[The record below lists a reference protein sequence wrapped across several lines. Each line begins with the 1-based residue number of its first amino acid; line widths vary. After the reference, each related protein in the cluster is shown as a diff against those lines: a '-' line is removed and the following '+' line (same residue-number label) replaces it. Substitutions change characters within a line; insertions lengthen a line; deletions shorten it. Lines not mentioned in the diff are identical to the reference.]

1 MHLNAGDL
9 SSAGNQDVFVANYPV
24 NSMSQA
30 CSLFFES
37 SFPVL
42 SALTGSYTISGQ
54 VTVSGVPVSNVVVTL
69 NSGVNS
75 TANAS
80 GNYSLGGLP
89 GGATYTLTPSLSGY
103 QFTPASETIANLAGN
118 QTVNFVAAAVSGPL
132 GFVPV
137 TPCRVVDTRGATG
150 SLGGPT
156 MSAGATRS
164 FPLPSS
170 SCGLPSSASAYSLNV
185 TVVPKT
191 TLEYLSLWPTG
202 QPQPYVSTLNSF
214 DGRIVANA
222 AIVPAGTSG
231 AVSVYVTN
239 QTDVIVDVNGY
250 FGPSSASTLTF
261 VPATPCRVV
270 DTRASTGAFGGPIM
284 TAGSARSFPVPSSSC
299 SIPSNAA
306 AYSLNATVVPTDTL
320 NYLTLFP
327 TGSSQPLVST
337 LNSDNGQ
344 VVANAAIVPAGTGS
358 AISAFVTDQTNLIL
372 DINGYFTSTPATPL
386 AFQTVTP
393 CRVVDTRNANGMF
406 GGPIMA
412 SNSTRSFP
420 IPSGSCGIPTS
431 ATAYAFNV
439 TVVPTVDLA
448 YLTLWPSGE
457 VQPTVSTL
465 NSYNGQV
472 VANAALVP
480 AGNAGAVDVYVTD
493 QTHVIIDIVGYFSA
507 P

>member
-1 MHLNAGDL
+1 
-9 SSAGNQDVFVANYPV
+9 
-24 NSMSQA
+24 
-30 CSLFFES
+30 
-37 SFPVL
+37 
-42 SALTGSYTISGQ
+42 
-54 VTVSGVPVSNVVVTL
+54 
-69 NSGVNS
+69 
-75 TANAS
+75 
-80 GNYSLGGLP
+80 
-89 GGATYTLTPSLSGY
+89 
-103 QFTPASETIANLAGN
+103 
-118 QTVNFVAAAVSGPL
+118 
-132 GFVPV
+132 
-137 TPCRVVDTRGATG
+137 
-150 SLGGPT
+150 
-156 MSAGATRS
+156 
-164 FPLPSS
+164 
-170 SCGLPSSASAYSLNV
+170 
-185 TVVPKT
+185 
-191 TLEYLSLWPTG
+191 
-202 QPQPYVSTLNSF
+202 
-214 DGRIVANA
+214 
-222 AIVPAGTSG
+222 
-231 AVSVYVTN
+231 
-239 QTDVIVDVNGY
+239 
-250 FGPSSASTLTF
+250 
-261 VPATPCRVV
+261 
-270 DTRASTGAFGGPIM
+270 M